1 MLIYAFFVAA
11 LRFSA
16 EHIVQTYHN
25 ETTDCRRLLQK
36 AKDAD
41 IETVRNAYCVEV
53 VDADQLAV
61 RNTLNAY
68 GLGFLQSNE
77 TYSTFEEVLEHSCKV
92 PDYVDI
98 FLRWTAGVVPM
109 TCAWILMA
117 VYYKIRKASPP
128 TPPPTPPPSPDKP
141 PRCPPKS
148 KKPARQRKYVR
159 ELYKAVEPLDP
170 PRDPPRGT
178 PRGTSLPTIQEEPQK
193 SAFDIVNSISP
204 SLRKRMMGDDV

>member
-77 TYSTFEEVLEHSCKV
+77 TYSTFEEVIEHSCKV
-92 PDYVDI
+92 PDYLDI

-117 VYYKIRKASPP
+117 VYYKIRKASSPTPP
-128 TPPPTPPPSPDKP
+128 TPPPTPPSSPDKP

-170 PRDPPRGT
+170 PRGT

-193 SAFDIVNSISP
+193 SAFEIVSSISP